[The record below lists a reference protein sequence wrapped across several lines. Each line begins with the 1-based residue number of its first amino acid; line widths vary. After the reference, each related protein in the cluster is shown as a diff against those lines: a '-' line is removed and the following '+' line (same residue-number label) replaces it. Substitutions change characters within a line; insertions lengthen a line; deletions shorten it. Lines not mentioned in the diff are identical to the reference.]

1 MSTKTPKSLTIRPKR
16 ASRSNVGLFGAHAV
30 TLRRFWA
37 GSGRSG
43 PVQDRSGRSGP
54 VPRRS
59 GPVQDRSGRSGP
71 VPRRS
76 GPVQGD
82 SGPVQGVL
90 GRFET
95 GLGRFRP
102 VWTGSAWFSPVW
114 GRFNPA
120 DRFPLSQLSAESV
133 T

>member
-1 MSTKTPKSLTIRPKR
+1 M
-16 ASRSNVGLFGAHAV
+16 GLFGAHAV

-59 GPVQDRSGRSGP
+59 GPVQ
-71 VPRRS
+71 
-76 GPVQGD
+76 GD
-82 SGPVQGVL
+82 SRPVQGVL
-90 GRFET
+90 GRSG
-95 GLGRFRP
+95 GLDRLGL
-102 VWTGSAWFSPVW
+102 VQTGS
-114 GRFNPA
+114 GRLN
-120 DRFPLSQLSAESV
+120 RVEPLSQLSPESV

>member
-1 MSTKTPKSLTIRPKR
+1 M
-16 ASRSNVGLFGAHAV
+16 GLFGAHAV

-59 GPVQDRSGRSGP
+59 GPVQG
-71 VPRRS
+71 
-76 GPVQGD
+76 
-82 SGPVQGVL
+82 
-90 GRFET
+90 

-102 VWTGSAWFSPVW
+102 VLDRLGLVQPGL

-120 DRFPLSQLSAESV
+120 DRFPLSRLSAESL

>member
-1 MSTKTPKSLTIRPKR
+1 MTCGTGVRKVAVRCSSSNVEKTDLQSTKKRRKEEQLSYQQKFHENPKSWTIRPKR

-30 TLRRFWA
+30 TLRRFGA
-37 GSGRSG
+37 GSG
-43 PVQDRSGRSGP
+43 
-54 VPRRS
+54 RS

-82 SGPVQGVL
+82 SGPV
-90 GRFET
+90 RA
-95 GLGRFRP
+95 FRAGSGP
-102 VWTGSAWFSPVW
+102 VRAVW
-114 GRFNPA
+114 SG
-120 DRFPLSQLSAESV
+120 